1 MERKEL
7 SDRQLEALLGRL
19 DAIQQELARV
29 NRRLEA
35 NEGFLAVAKELR
47 ALNESL
53 GAIAY
58 AALGQSP
65 QVRRRRAG

>member
-1 MERKEL
+1 MEGHEV
-7 SDRQLEALLGRL
+7 SDRQLEALLTRL
-19 DAIQQELARV
+19 DAIQEELARI
-29 NRRLEA
+29 NRRLEL
-35 NEGFLAVAKELR
+35 NEGVTLLAGELR
-47 ALNESL
+47 SLNESL